1 MAYRKKNYVA
11 IIWSRLKKFDFLV
24 LDVYEDE
31 VLLISFFR
39 LQRVTTVSMWEKERE
54 KVVKDYQQK

>member
-11 IIWSRLKKFDFLV
+11 IIWSRPKKFDFLV